1 MRAKSTFKISYVY
14 YRRGGLQIHK
24 DKLLVVAPN
33 PRSAD
38 QLLAQLLALLRRYCF
53 SPLSQLCVKAP
64 HSHAVVG
71 LLPFIVLVKYGYTFQ
86 FP

>member
-38 QLLAQLLALLRRYCF
+38 QLLAQLLARLHRRT
-53 SPLSQLCVKAP
+53 SGTPSRAGVPAD
-64 HSHAVVG
+64 VG
-71 LLPFIVLVKYGYTFQ
+71 ADKIRIFRRALA
-86 FP
+86 